1 GTMRLAPDLTINI
14 KQYLDRVDR
23 VFPTDHYGDLTKG
36 TIRIIDYKTGVDNI
50 EFKSLDDLFAPTA
63 RDRRKA
69 ILQLMFYSRAYA
81 EKFRYEGP
89 VQPFIYRMRTI
100 YSDGL
105 NPLKYCGKPLKD
117 YHEIIDGYMERL
129 EALVREML
137 LSDKP
142 FTQAEKEESCT
153 FCLFKTLCRRR

>member
-1 GTMRLAPDLTINI
+1 
-14 KQYLDRVDR
+14 
-23 VFPTDHYGDLTKG
+23 
-36 TIRIIDYKTGVDNI
+36 
-50 EFKSLDDLFAPTA
+50 
-63 RDRRKA
+63 
-69 ILQLMFYSRAYA
+69 MFYSRAYA

-129 EALVREML
+129 EAL
-137 LSDKP
+137 